1 MLDVKDKLTM
11 EKTID
16 YFEEVSKYLAESKE
30 VVGVSDVF
38 EMIMI
43 TNKIMFERLK
53 EENKM
58 LIDFLETVEVSI
70 TTSLVMNLSI
80 LTKKGNDTEEF
91 IKKMENRE
99 KPN

>member
-1 MLDVKDKLTM
+1 MG
-11 EKTID
+11 
-16 YFEEVSKYLAESKE
+16 ESKE